1 MNRETMKLEN
11 EKVRRIVYYILMLAT
26 LVLGTISVFCASTD
40 AYVLPD
46 WVNPATTAVNYI
58 VAFFF
63 GVAASNT
70 PNSGSSTTEE
80 SEVESEPASNTH
92 NSGLSIMEEPE
103 AEPEPGTVPA
113 RFLGE

>member
-11 EKVRRIVYYILMLAT
+11 EKVRRTVYYILMLAS

-70 PNSGSSTTEE
+70 PKSGAPTAE
-80 SEVESEPASNTH
+80 EPASNTP
-92 NSGLSIMEEPE
+92 NSGLSVMEEPE